1 MKHRIEDE
9 LQKRILILDG
19 AMGTMIQRYKLE
31 EKDYRGERYKD
42 WHISLKGNN
51 DLLGITRPDVL
62 EEIHKLYLEAG
73 ADIIE
78 TNTFSGTWV
87 AMADYEMEKEV
98 YDINYYNAKVA
109 RKAADDYTKLNPA
122 KPRFVAGA
130 MGPTTK
136 LASMSPDVNDP
147 GYRAI
152 TFDQLVEAYTT
163 QIKALVD
170 AEVDMLLFETITDT
184 LNSKAGLFA
193 ALKLRNED
201 IKYHIPLMISGTI
214 TDASGR
220 TLSGQTTEAFYNS
233 VSHAG
238 LLSVGLNCALGAK
251 DMRPY
256 LEELSRISSS
266 FVSIYPNAGLPNQF
280 GEYDETPEMMVE
292 KGVHQEFID
301 AGFVNIIGGCCG
313 TTPDHIREMAK
324 MAEGKAP
331 RKRAN
336 PEKYM
341 RLSGLE
347 PTILTPESMFTNV
360 GERTNIT
367 GSIKFARLIREDKL
381 DEALAVAREQ
391 VESGAQVIDINMDEG
406 MIDSEAMMTR
416 FLNLIAAEPDIARVP
431 VMIDSSKWSVIEAGL
446 KCSQGKAI
454 VNSISLKEGEAKF
467 IESARKIRM
476 YGAATVVMAFD
487 ETGQADSYERRI
499 QICKRSYDILVNEVG
514 FPAEDIIFDPNILTV
529 ATGMEEHNNYAVDF
543 FNATKWIKENLPYA
557 RVSGGVSNISFSFRG
572 NNVIREAIHSAFL
585 YHGIKHGMNMGIVN
599 AGIIP
604 VYDDIP
610 KEMLELI
617 EDVLLNRRS
626 DATERLVD
634 YADSIKHI
642 GKEVKEKVE
651 DEWRSLPVKERLTHS
666 LVKGNDAFI
675 DADVEECRQ
684 AFDKPIEVIEGPLM
698 DGMNVVGD
706 LFGAGKMFLPQVVK
720 SARVMKKA
728 VAYLLPYIE
737 QEKLRTGNTST
748 NAGKVLMATVK
759 GDVHDIGKN
768 IVGVVMACNNY
779 EVIDIGVMVPAEKIL
794 KTAIEQNVD
803 AIGLSGL
810 ITPSLDEMVH
820 MAKEMQ
826 RQGFKIPLLI
836 GGATTS
842 RIHTAVKI
850 DPQYDGPVV
859 HVLDASRSVP
869 VVSSL
874 LGKDTKEDF
883 FLKTKLEYQKMRE
896 DFASKQKDKN
906 FVKLDEARAK
916 KFKTDWNTITPV
928 KPSFLGNKTFNNYP
942 LEEIAKY
949 IDWTPFFQ
957 TWELHGKYPKILTDS
972 VVGVEATKL
981 YNDAQKMLRQIIDRK
996 MIQANAVVG
1005 FYPANAVG
1013 DDDIELDMSVLQGAS
1028 TNKTES
1034 ILNMNK
1040 EDRITF
1046 IEKVLQEDDYYDESL
1061 GLFSEIALNTNNF
1074 IELYF
1079 KINYSNYFVS
1089 VFNDKISFEPDE
1101 KSIERDGYMV
1111 AQVKYALHFI
1121 TGETANETRTLDKSK
1136 SEKIDK
1142 IGYTLENVDE
1152 KYIQQKNNSI
1162 IYIKKLND
1170 KLHGVIAMR
1179 IEINKNGILRPVAFM
1194 PDYKLKRIEKR
1205 KASKEWSFEASR
1217 QLIST
1222 NPSDTNDSLNNSDGR
1237 NAIIGI
1243 AKIQNNVKD
1252 TNKINKISLHHLRQ
1266 QTKRAE
1272 GVPYMCLTDFIAPKE
1287 SGKQDYIGGFAVCTG
1302 IGMEKHIEK
1311 YEKDHDDYNSI
1322 MLKAMADRF
1331 AEAFAE
1337 LMHEKVRR
1345 ELWGY
1350 AKDEKISTEQLI
1362 DEEYQGIRP
1371 APGYPACPD
1380 HTEKA
1385 TLFNLLEVEKNTG
1398 MILTESYAMYPASAV
1413 SGWYFSH
1420 PQSKYFGLGK
1430 IDKDQV
1436 VDYAK
1441 RKDMDMDTAERW
1453 LSPALGY

>member
-1 MKHRIEDE
+1 MKHRIEEE
-9 LQKRILILDG
+9 LEKRILILDG

-31 EKDYRGERYKD
+31 EEDYRGERYKD

-109 RKAADDYTKLNPA
+109 RKAADDYTKMNPA

-152 TFDQLVEAYTT
+152 TFDQLVEAYTI
-163 QIKALVD
+163 QIKALVE
-170 AEVDMLLFETITDT
+170 AGVDMLLFETITDT

-193 ALKLRNED
+193 AQLLRSQD
-201 IKYHIPLMISGTI
+201 TKYDLPLMISGTI

-233 VSHAG
+233 ISHAG

-256 LEELSRISSS
+256 LEELSRISSC

-331 RKRAN
+331 RKKAS
-336 PEKYM
+336 PEKFM

-347 PTILTPESMFTNV
+347 PTTLKPDSVFTNV

-367 GSIKFARLIREDKL
+367 GSAKFAKLIREEKL
-381 DEALAVAREQ
+381 EEALAVAREQ

-431 VMIDSSKWSVIEAGL
+431 VMIDSSKWTVIEAGL

-454 VNSISLKEGEAKF
+454 VNSISLKEGEEKF
-467 IESARKIRM
+467 KEYARKVRM
-476 YGAATVVMAFD
+476 YGAAAVVMAFD
-487 ETGQADSYERRI
+487 ENGQADSFERRKE
-499 QICKRSYDILVNEVG
+499 ICKRSYDILVKEVG

-585 YHGIKHGMNMGIVN
+585 YHGIKHGLDMGIVN

-610 KEMLELI
+610 KNMLELI
-617 EDVLLNRRS
+617 EDVLLNRRP

-634 YADSIKHI
+634 FADSIKHI
-642 GKEVKEKVE
+642 GKEVKEKVDE
-651 DEWRSLPVKERLTHS
+651 EWRSLPVKERLTHS
-666 LVKGNDAFI
+666 LVKGIDTFI
-675 DADVEECRQ
+675 DGDVEECRL

-728 VAYLLPYIE
+728 VAFLLPYIE
-737 QEKLRTGNTST
+737 AEKLRTGNTTT

-779 EVIDIGVMVPAEKIL
+779 EVIDIGVMVPAEKIIR
-794 KTAIEQNVD
+794 TAIEQNVD
-803 AIGLSGL
+803 VIGLSGL

-826 RQGFKIPLLI
+826 RNGFKIPLLI

-850 DPQYDGPVV
+850 DQQYDGPVV

-874 LGKDTKEDF
+874 LGKDTKDDF
-883 FLKTKLEYQKMRE
+883 FKKTKAEYAKMRE
-896 DFASKQKDKN
+896 DHASKQKDKN
-906 FVKLDEARAK
+906 YVKLAEAREK
-916 KFKTDWNTITPV
+916 KFKTDWSTVEPK

-957 TWELHGKYPKILTDS
+957 TWELAGRYPKILTDS

-981 YNDAQKMLRQIIDRK
+981 FNDAQKMLKQIIDRK

-1005 FYPANAVG
+1005 FYPANSVN
-1013 DDDIELDMSVLQGAS
+1013 DDDIELKLNLQGAGD
-1028 TNKTES
+1028 KTV
-1034 ILNMNK
+1034 M
-1040 EDRITF
+1040 
-1046 IEKVLQEDDYYDESL
+1046 
-1061 GLFSEIALNTNNF
+1061 
-1074 IELYF
+1074 
-1079 KINYSNYFVS
+1079 
-1089 VFNDKISFEPDE
+1089 
-1101 KSIERDGYMV
+1101 
-1111 AQVKYALHFI
+1111 
-1121 TGETANETRTLDKSK
+1121 
-1136 SEKIDK
+1136 
-1142 IGYTLENVDE
+1142 
-1152 KYIQQKNNSI
+1152 
-1162 IYIKKLND
+1162 
-1170 KLHGVIAMR
+1170 
-1179 IEINKNGILRPVAFM
+1179 
-1194 PDYKLKRIEKR
+1194 
-1205 KASKEWSFEASR
+1205 
-1217 QLIST
+1217 
-1222 NPSDTNDSLNNSDGR
+1222 
-1237 NAIIGI
+1237 
-1243 AKIQNNVKD
+1243 
-1252 TNKINKISLHHLRQ
+1252 LHHLRQ

-1272 GVPYMCLTDFIAPKE
+1272 NVPYMCLTDFIAPKE
-1287 SGKQDYIGGFAVCTG
+1287 TGKQDYIGGFAVCTG
-1302 IGMEKHIEK
+1302 IGMEKHVEK
-1311 YEKDHDDYNSI
+1311 YEKNHDDYNAI

-1350 AKDEKISTEQLI
+1350 APNEKLNTEQLV
-1362 DEEYQGIRP
+1362 DEDYQGIRP

-1385 TLFNLLEVEKNTG
+1385 TLFELLEVEKNTG
-1398 MILTESYAMYPASAV
+1398 MILTESFAMYPAAAV

-1420 PQSKYFGLGK
+1420 PGSKYFGLGK

-1441 RKDMDMDTAERW
+1441 RKNMDMETCERW

>member
-1 MKHRIEDE
+1 MKSRIEQE
-9 LQKRILILDG
+9 LEKRILILDG

-42 WHISLKGNN
+42 WHIPLRGNN
-51 DLLGITRPDVL
+51 DLLGITRPDIL

-109 RKAADDYTKLNPA
+109 RKAADDYTAKNPN

-136 LASMSPDVNDP
+136 LTSMSPDVNDP

-152 TFDQLVEAYTT
+152 TFDQLVDAYTT

-170 AEVDMLLFETITDT
+170 GGVDMLLFETITDT
-184 LNSKAGLFA
+184 LNAKAGLFA
-193 ALKLRNED
+193 AQLLAKQDSKYKL
-201 IKYHIPLMISGTI
+201 PLMISGTI

-233 VSHAG
+233 VSHAD

-256 LEELSRISSS
+256 LQELSRIATCY
-266 FVSIYPNAGLPNQF
+266 VSIYPNAGLPNQF
-280 GEYDETPEMMVE
+280 GQYDETPEMMVE

-301 AGFVNIIGGCCG
+301 SGFVNIIGGCCG

-324 MAEGKAP
+324 MAEGRKP
-331 RKRAN
+331 RQR
-336 PEKYM
+336 PQVEPFM

-347 PTILTPESMFTNV
+347 PATFTPQSNFINV

-367 GSIKFARLIREDKL
+367 GSAKFAKLIREEKL
-381 DEALAVAREQ
+381 DEALAIAREQ
-391 VESGAQVIDINMDEG
+391 VENGAQVIDINMDEG

-454 VNSISLKEGEAKF
+454 VNSISLKEGEEKF
-467 IESARKIRM
+467 KESARKIKM

-487 ETGQADSYERRI
+487 EKGQADSYERRI
-499 QICKRSYDILVNEVG
+499 EICKRSYDILVNEVG
-514 FPAEDIIFDPNILTV
+514 FPPQDIIFDPNILTV

-543 FNATKWIKENLPYA
+543 FNATKWIKQNLPHA
-557 RVSGGVSNISFSFRG
+557 KVSGGVSNISFSFRG
-572 NNVIREAIHSAFL
+572 NNHVREAMHSVFL
-585 YHGIKHGMNMGIVN
+585 YHGIKHGLDMGIVN

-604 VYDDIP
+604 VYDDID
-610 KEMLELI
+610 KELLNYI
-617 EDVLLNRRS
+617 EDVLLNRRP
-626 DATERLVD
+626 DATERMVE
-634 YADSIKHI
+634 YAEKIKAQHS
-642 GKEVKEKVE
+642 GQKAEKQDE
-651 DEWRSLPVKERLTHS
+651 EWRKLPVKERLTHS
-666 LVKGNDAFI
+666 LVKGI
-675 DADVEECRQ
+675 DTYIDGDVEECRL
-684 AFDKPIEVIEGPLM
+684 AFDKPLEVIEGPLM

-706 LFGAGKMFLPQVVK
+706 LFGEGKMFLPQVVK

-728 VAYLLPYIE
+728 VAYLLPFIE
-737 QEKLRTGNTST
+737 AEKLRTGNTST

-779 EVIDIGVMVPAEKIL
+779 EVIDIGVMVPPEKII
-794 KTAIEQNVD
+794 KTAIDEKVD
-803 AIGLSGL
+803 VIGLSGL

-820 MAKEMQ
+820 LAKEMQ
-826 RQGFKIPLLI
+826 RNGFKIPLLI

-850 DPQYDGPVV
+850 DPMYDGPVV

-869 VVSSL
+869 VVSNL

-883 FLKTKLEYQKMRE
+883 FLKTKAEYAKMRE
-896 DFASKQKDKN
+896 DHAGRQKEKN
-906 FVKLDEARAK
+906 FVKLEEARAK
-916 KFKTDWNTITPV
+916 KFKTDWSQIKPT
-928 KPSFLGNKTFNNYP
+928 KPSFLGNKVFKNYP

-957 TWELHGKYPKILTDS
+957 TWELAGKFPKILTDE
-972 VVGVEATKL
+972 VVGKEATKL
-981 YNDAQKMLRQIIDRK
+981 YEDAQKMLRLIIDRK

-1005 FYPANAVG
+1005 FYPANTVN
-1013 DDDIELDMSVLQGAS
+1013 DDDIELDLSVLQGA
-1028 TNKTES
+1028 ES
-1034 ILNMNK
+1034 P
-1040 EDRITF
+1040 
-1046 IEKVLQEDDYYDESL
+1046 
-1061 GLFSEIALNTNNF
+1061 FSF
-1074 IELYF
+1074 
-1079 KINYSNYFVS
+1079 
-1089 VFNDKISFEPDE
+1089 
-1101 KSIERDGYMV
+1101 
-1111 AQVKYALHFI
+1111 
-1121 TGETANETRTLDKSK
+1121 GE
-1136 SEKIDK
+1136 
-1142 IGYTLENVDE
+1142 G
-1152 KYIQQKNNSI
+1152 Q
-1162 IYIKKLND
+1162 
-1170 KLHGVIAMR
+1170 GVR
-1179 IEINKNGILRPVAFM
+1179 
-1194 PDYKLKRIEKR
+1194 
-1205 KASKEWSFEASR
+1205 
-1217 QLIST
+1217 
-1222 NPSDTNDSLNNSDGR
+1222 
-1237 NAIIGI
+1237 
-1243 AKIQNNVKD
+1243 
-1252 TNKINKISLHHLRQ
+1252 LHHLRQ
-1266 QTKRAE
+1266 QTKRADN
-1272 GVPYMCLTDFIAPKE
+1272 VPYMCLSDFVAPKE
-1287 SGKQDYIGGFAVCTG
+1287 NGVKDYIGGFAVCTG

-1311 YEKDHDDYNSI
+1311 YEKDHDDYNAI
-1322 MLKAMADRF
+1322 MLKALADRF

-1337 LMHEKVRR
+1337 LMHEKVRK

-1350 AKDEKISTEQLI
+1350 AKDENATPEQLI
-1362 DEEYQGIRP
+1362 EEEYQGIRP

-1380 HTEKA
+1380 HTEKG
-1385 TLFNLLEVEKNTG
+1385 TLFKLLEVEKNTG
-1398 MILTESYAMYPASAV
+1398 MQLTDSYAMYPAAAV

-1420 PQSKYFGLGK
+1420 PQSRYFGLGK
-1430 IDKDQV
+1430 IDKDQAI
-1436 VDYAK
+1436 DYAL
-1441 RKDMDMDTAERW
+1441 RKGMDIETCERW